1 MIKIAVYG
9 KGGIGKSTTV
19 SNVAAALSEKGLK
32 VMQIGCDPKADS
44 PILLRHGEPVPTVL
58 DLYNQ
63 KKQNMKLEE
72 MIKIGYQNV
81 VCVEAGGPTP
91 GLGCAGRG
99 IITALEKLKELGA
112 YELYQPDVV
121 LYDVLGDVVCG
132 GFSMP
137 MRKGYADK
145 VFIITSGIN
154 SSALELSEVESGIY
168 EVQNDVNHESE
179 IGMSMAR
186 SYLDPTMKLEI
197 KGGKVYYTI
206 KFSGANYMKDHKI
219 SINGE
224 NVNLDIINEDN
235 ENHTIELGFETDTI
249 EPDMKA
255 SMYVDAMGRDVEFGI
270 ITKTDTLN
278 LIEKIEEPKE
288 EVVEEE
294 VDSTVEAVTDTNN
307 NNTILYVGIGVV
319 VVLVAAFFI
328 MKAKK

>member
-1 MIKIAVYG
+1 MKYIKSI
-9 KGGIGKSTTV
+9 
-19 SNVAAALSEKGLK
+19 LS
-32 VMQIGCDPKADS
+32 VM
-44 PILLRHGEPVPTVL
+44 LVT
-58 DLYNQ
+58 
-63 KKQNMKLEE
+63 
-72 MIKIGYQNV
+72 
-81 VCVEAGGPTP
+81 
-91 GLGCAGRG
+91 
-99 IITALEKLKELGA
+99 
-112 YELYQPDVV
+112 
-121 LYDVLGDVVCG
+121 
-132 GFSMP
+132 
-137 MRKGYADK
+137 

-235 ENHTIELGFETDTI
+235 ENHTIE
-249 EPDMKA
+249 PDMKA

>member
-1 MIKIAVYG
+1 MKYIKSI
-9 KGGIGKSTTV
+9 
-19 SNVAAALSEKGLK
+19 LS
-32 VMQIGCDPKADS
+32 VM
-44 PILLRHGEPVPTVL
+44 LVT
-58 DLYNQ
+58 
-63 KKQNMKLEE
+63 
-72 MIKIGYQNV
+72 
-81 VCVEAGGPTP
+81 
-91 GLGCAGRG
+91 
-99 IITALEKLKELGA
+99 
-112 YELYQPDVV
+112 
-121 LYDVLGDVVCG
+121 
-132 GFSMP
+132 
-137 MRKGYADK
+137 

-168 EVQNDVNHESE
+168 EVQ
-179 IGMSMAR
+179 
-186 SYLDPTMKLEI
+186 

>member
-1 MIKIAVYG
+1 MKYIKSILSVML
-9 KGGIGKSTTV
+9 ITV
-19 SNVAAALSEKGLK
+19 FL
-32 VMQIGCDPKADS
+32 
-44 PILLRHGEPVPTVL
+44 
-58 DLYNQ
+58 
-63 KKQNMKLEE
+63 
-72 MIKIGYQNV
+72 
-81 VCVEAGGPTP
+81 
-91 GLGCAGRG
+91 
-99 IITALEKLKELGA
+99 
-112 YELYQPDVV
+112 
-121 LYDVLGDVVCG
+121 
-132 GFSMP
+132 
-137 MRKGYADK
+137 
-145 VFIITSGIN
+145 ITSGIN
-154 SSALELSEVESGIY
+154 ASALELSEVESGIY

-224 NVNLDIINEDN
+224 NVNLDIINEDT
-235 ENHTIELGFETDTI
+235 ENHIIELGFETDTI

-288 EVVEEE
+288 EVVEKEAN
-294 VDSTVEAVTDTNN
+294 STVEAATEATSN

-319 VVLVAAFFI
+319 VVLVAAFLI
-328 MKAKK
+328 MKGKK

>member
-1 MIKIAVYG
+1 MKYIKSI
-9 KGGIGKSTTV
+9 
-19 SNVAAALSEKGLK
+19 LS
-32 VMQIGCDPKADS
+32 VM
-44 PILLRHGEPVPTVL
+44 LVT
-58 DLYNQ
+58 
-63 KKQNMKLEE
+63 
-72 MIKIGYQNV
+72 
-81 VCVEAGGPTP
+81 
-91 GLGCAGRG
+91 
-99 IITALEKLKELGA
+99 
-112 YELYQPDVV
+112 
-121 LYDVLGDVVCG
+121 
-132 GFSMP
+132 
-137 MRKGYADK
+137 

-224 NVNLDIINEDN
+224 NVN
-235 ENHTIELGFETDTI
+235 
-249 EPDMKA
+249 PDMKA